1 MKPAVRL
8 AQTWFLVSVVPL
20 CVFIFSRLEIQMKC
34 RSVSAQ
40 THTPPLPP
48 LSSLSTLALILPL
61 VPLSSSLHLWMSGFL
76 FRFASFCR
84 TLKRRW
90 DGVTE
95 ESEER
100 FSLFVSAELR
110 CGERRWF
117 LFFRCRLDQ
126 TLRDCVFPEIDD
138 RTFVHFTSRIT
149 VFPGFL
155 STSQFSDRLAENKN
169 ANLNRSCVSF
179 RCKPLSFAFQFEA
192 LVIRWDF
199 MLMFGWSLSGPSLH
213 LWTAFNAD

>member
-1 MKPAVRL
+1 MSLGVRTDTHPSSSSPL
-8 AQTWFLVSVVPL
+8 FSLHTRSYSSPRPTFVFASSLNVWLSVQVRVFLPNVEEEVGWRHGRVWRTIFSLCLGRAEMWRKTMLLVLQMQIRSDFEGL
-20 CVFIFSRLEIQMKC
+20 CVSWDRWQDLCALLESQ
-34 RSVSAQ
+34 
-40 THTPPLPP
+40 H
-48 LSSLSTLALILPL
+48 
-61 VPLSSSLHLWMSGFL
+61 
-76 FRFASFCR
+76 
-84 TLKRRW
+84 
-90 DGVTE
+90 
-95 ESEER
+95 
-100 FSLFVSAELR
+100 
-110 CGERRWF
+110 
-117 LFFRCRLDQ
+117 
-126 TLRDCVFPEIDD
+126 
-138 RTFVHFTSRIT
+138 